1 VTGLVATSL
10 LNITSHLPSSSS
22 ASFSLPLTLLLSS
35 SSAVCGA
42 LLGPATNVKVA
53 TKALRGPP
61 RLDGFEAFSTAWMVG
76 ADGCGENL
84 VLGTAHPGVY
94 RRTWQNGS

>member
-1 VTGLVATSL
+1 
-10 LNITSHLPSSSS
+10 
-22 ASFSLPLTLLLSS
+22 
-35 SSAVCGA
+35 
-42 LLGPATNVKVA
+42 VKVA